1 MENKL
6 CNDQNDVD
14 MIDDALMNEE
24 RRMNSL
30 LEMVIMREGERN
42 RRRDKKT
49 GILPITHHQHDI
61 RYCYNLKL
69 LTVFV

>member
-1 MENKL
+1 MDMENKL

-30 LEMVIMREGERN
+30 LEMVIMREREREEP
-42 RRRDKKT
+42 KK
-49 GILPITHHQHDI
+49 
-61 RYCYNLKL
+61 R
-69 LTVFV
+69 